1 MAEKARPASWDSP
14 TKRRR
19 HWLGQVSPSPPPS
32 TARARSE
39 VGEEHT
45 ARARGA
51 EWDSSAQY
59 GNPAVSPR
67 AVAPKRETEHSAV
80 EAQAAR
86 PQTIEGQGH
95 ALFPFFTS
103 ATFAG
108 THGTSK
114 SPPNTRKS
122 SGVQRVLSSV
132 WFWHWLSHILFSTL
146 TLLPLPCCSFLVC
159 FSLGKRKAHSRS
171 PSL

>member
-39 VGEEHT
+39 VAEEHT

-67 AVAPKRETEHSAV
+67 AVAPKRETVHSAV

-114 SPPNTRKS
+114 TSPNTGNVTGKS

-132 WFWHWLSHILFSTL
+132 WFLH
-146 TLLPLPCCSFLVC
+146 
-159 FSLGKRKAHSRS
+159 
-171 PSL
+171 